1 MATKSLADEVEALCQ
16 THHATILHKKP
27 QLGCRVCDG
36 IADLALRVG
45 EAVQAERERCVGQI
59 RRLAAYC
66 ERIGTSASG
75 WKLLADKLEQG
86 EIPATVHTAPTTECP
101 SGCGKSR
108 DWLHCDDV
116 WHLSKPPPEPA
127 ND

>member
-16 THHATILHKKP
+16 MHHATILHKKP
-27 QLGCRVCDG
+27 QLGCKVCDG
-36 IADLALRVG
+36 IADLARRVG
-45 EAVQAERERCVGQI
+45 EMATQ
-59 RRLAAYC
+59 
-66 ERIGTSASG
+66 
-75 WKLLADKLEQG
+75 LLANK
-86 EIPATVHTAPTTECP
+86 CP